1 MGGVAKHLN
10 GRINVLLAEASPMVG
25 ELIAGALKRCPYRF
39 NVVASTNNSLDTIQ
53 KLEELDPNVA
63 VVSIK
68 LQDGPLAGFKVL
80 HQVRALHLKTAAIM
94 LLDSGDR
101 DLVVD
106 AFRGGA
112 RGVFYRGYPFKALS
126 KCIRTVH
133 DGQVWASNG
142 DVEFMLEAL
151 MYFRPLKL
159 GKAAGMSLLTQRE
172 REVIRLVAEGMKNR
186 DIALKLTVTEHTV
199 KNYVFRIFEKL
210 GVSSRVELVLYAL
223 TRPDSDQLHRL

>member
-1 MGGVAKHLN
+1 MSGVAKHLN
-10 GRINVLLAEASPMVG
+10 GRISVLLAEASPMVG

-39 NVVASTNNSLDTIQ
+39 NVVASTNNSLDTIK
-53 KLEELDPNVA
+53 KLEALDPNVA
-63 VVSIK
+63 VVSTK

-80 HQVRALHLKTAAIM
+80 HQVRALRLKTAAIM

-142 DVEFMLEAL
+142 DV
-151 MYFRPLKL
+151 
-159 GKAAGMSLLTQRE
+159 G
-172 REVIRLVAEGMKNR
+172 LVAEGMKNR
-186 DIALKLTVTEHTV
+186 DIALKLTVTEQTV

>member
-1 MGGVAKHLN
+1 AGV
-10 GRINVLLAEASPMVG
+10 
-25 ELIAGALKRCPYRF
+25 
-39 NVVASTNNSLDTIQ
+39 
-53 KLEELDPNVA
+53 
-63 VVSIK
+63 
-68 LQDGPLAGFKVL
+68 KVL
-80 HQVRALHLKTAAIM
+80 HPVRALHLKTAPIM
-94 LLDSGDR
+94 LLESGDR

-159 GKAAGMSLLTQRE
+159 GKTAGMSLLTPRDQ
-172 REVIRLVAEGMKNR
+172 EVIRLVAEGVKTR
-186 DIALKLTVTEHTV
+186 DIALTLSVTEHTV
-199 KNYVFRIFEKL
+199 RNY
-210 GVSSRVELVLYAL
+210 
-223 TRPDSDQLHRL
+223 